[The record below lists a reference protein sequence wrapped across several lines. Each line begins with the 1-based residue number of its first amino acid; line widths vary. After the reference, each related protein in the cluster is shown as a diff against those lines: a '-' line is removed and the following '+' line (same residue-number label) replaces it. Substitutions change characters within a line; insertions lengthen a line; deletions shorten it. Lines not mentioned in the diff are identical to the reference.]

1 MNIPTGLIRILLL
14 LLISQQLLSQTYSWK
29 VKTNYP
35 GAGTAGVSAFSIN
48 NKGYFFGGFDS
59 ANVTTN
65 EIWEYD
71 PRPTFGRKK
80 QPFRVIAECRLPDF
94 Q

>member
-1 MNIPTGLIRILLL
+1 MNITKCLIRIVPL

-35 GAGTAGVSAFSIN
+35 GVGTAGVSSFSIN
-48 NKGYFFGGFDS
+48 NKGYFWGGFDS

-65 EIWEYD
+65 EMWEYD
-71 PRPTFGRKK
+71 NTTNVWTQK
-80 QPFRVIAECRLPDF
+80 AELAIVPCIREICT
-94 Q
+94 